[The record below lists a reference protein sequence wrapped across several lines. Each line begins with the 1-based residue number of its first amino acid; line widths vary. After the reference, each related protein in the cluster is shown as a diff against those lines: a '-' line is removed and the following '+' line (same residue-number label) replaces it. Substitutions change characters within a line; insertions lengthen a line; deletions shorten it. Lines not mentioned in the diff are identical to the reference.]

1 MPPKRSP
8 LAPAAAPQ
16 LPPIAGA
23 KLAALACGIRYKER
37 KDLCLF
43 AFEPGTAVA
52 GVFTKSL
59 TAGAPVEWC
68 KAALKGKSARA
79 FLVNSGNSNAFTG
92 RVGRKAAKITAGAT
106 AKLAGCKPSEVF
118 IASTGV
124 IGEPL
129 PYERIVGAIPDLIA
143 GLAPAGWQG
152 AAEAIMTTDTFA
164 KLATRTTRIGDVDVT
179 INGIAKGSGMIAP
192 DMATMLAFCATDAA
206 IPAPILQKLLA
217 DGTAKSFNC
226 ITVDSDTSTSDT
238 LLLAATGQA
247 ANKRPKSAGDA
258 LLKDFKAALD
268 DLLLDLALQIVRDG
282 EGASKFVEVAVE
294 GAANAGAAKRIALA
308 IANSPLVKTAIA
320 GQDANWGR
328 IVMAVGKAGERA
340 DRDKLQ
346 VRIGGV
352 LVAKN
357 GGRVPD
363 YDEGPVAAHMKGQE
377 IKIEV
382 DIGLGQGRATVWT
395 CDLTH
400 GYIDINGSYRS

>member
-52 GVFTKSL
+52 GVFTQSL

-68 KAALKGKSARA
+68 KAALKGKTARA

-92 RVGRKAAKITAGAT
+92 RVGRKAAKITAGAA

-143 GLAPAGWQG
+143 GLAPDGWQG

-247 ANKRPKSAGDA
+247 GNKRPKSAGDA

-282 EGASKFVEVAVE
+282 EGASKFVEVAVA
-294 GAANAGAAKRIALA
+294 GAANADAAKRIALA

-328 IVMAVGKAGERA
+328 IVMAVGKSGERA

-352 LVAKN
+352 LVARN

-382 DIGLGQGRATVWT
+382 DVGLGQGRATVWT